1 MLLLAIPQINVSL
14 IVTRTNSCY
23 LESVIKSKVLLFIRV
38 FIKHEDFQVKTCN
51 LLGLPSLMDDL
62 LRLINLN
69 NLNPFLRPL
78 INLPIDS
85 GGPVLDVLL
94 DFIIIIDFE
103 QDGLAF
109 SVTTALGQ

>member
-14 IVTRTNSCY
+14 IVTRTNSCC

-62 LRLINLN
+62 LRLVNLN
-69 NLNPFLRPL
+69 NLSPFLRPL

-85 GGPVLDVLL
+85 GAPALDILNFDIILL
-94 DFIIIIDFE
+94 IITIK
-103 QDGLAF
+103 GL
-109 SVTTALGQ
+109 VVVRE

>member
-1 MLLLAIPQINVSL
+1 MLLLAISQINVSL

-23 LESVIKSKVLLFIRV
+23 LEFVIKSKVFLFIRV
-38 FIKHEDFQVKTCN
+38 FIKHEDFQVKSCN
-51 LLGLPSLMDDL
+51 LLSPQSLMDDL

-69 NLNPFLRPL
+69 SLSLHPL

-94 DFIIIIDFE
+94 DFIIIIEFE

-109 SVTTALGQ
+109 SVTTVLGQ